1 MDIHHNALTCPR
13 SRELIIQRVKEQ
25 GQSVQDVAQS
35 LGISERTVYKWL
47 ARYRAQGLLGLQ
59 DRSCRPRRSP
69 RQTPRRDREAIC
81 RFRRRR
87 MVAAEIAARLGLAR
101 STVARILQQAG
112 WGRLKNLEPAQ
123 PTRRYER
130 DHPGQLLHLD
140 IKKLGKIAGVGHRI
154 TGDKRR
160 RARGVGWEFVH
171 VCIDDASR
179 LAYVEVLSDERKH
192 SAMAFLGRAVLWFQ
206 ERGIR
211 VEEVLTDNG
220 SCYLSHAF
228 QGLCKQ
234 LGLRHLRTRPYRPQ
248 TNGKAERLIQ
258 TLLREWAYRFS
269 YRSSGHRIRWLR
281 PWLHFYNHHRQH
293 QSLGWPA
300 SYQQTSPS
308 EQCLENAYLGRA
320 RSIPV
325 LHLPWCPPRQLPFT
339 CTIHRTQWDSCPT
352 NVANTP
358 QRCGPSP
365 YWPELHKGAVAHR
378 HFPASAPFRRERIP
392 LI

>member
-1 MDIHHNALTCPR
+1 M
-13 SRELIIQRVKEQ
+13 
-25 GQSVQDVAQS
+25 
-35 LGISERTVYKWL
+35 
-47 ARYRAQGLLGLQ
+47 
-59 DRSCRPRRSP
+59 
-69 RQTPRRDREAIC
+69 
-81 RFRRRR
+81 
-87 MVAAEIAARLGLAR
+87 
-101 STVARILQQAG
+101 
-112 WGRLKNLEPAQ
+112 KNLEPAQ

-160 RARGVGWEFVH
+160 RAPGVGWEFVH

-192 SAMAFLGRAVLWFQ
+192 SAMAFLGRAFLWFQ

-281 PWLHFYNHHRQH
+281 PWLHFYNHHRKH
-293 QSLGWPA
+293 QSLGGLPPI
-300 SYQQTSPS
+300 SRLP
-308 EQCLENAYLGRA
+308 LLNN
-320 RSIPV
+320 V
-325 LHLPWCPPRQLPFT
+325 LRMHT
-339 CTIHRTQWDSCPT
+339 
-352 NVANTP
+352 
-358 QRCGPSP
+358 
-365 YWPELHKGAVAHR
+365 
-378 HFPASAPFRRERIP
+378 
-392 LI
+392 

>member
-87 MVAAEIAARLGLAR
+87 MVAAEIAARLSLAR
-101 STVARILQQAG
+101 STVARILQQSG

-160 RARGVGWEFVH
+160 RAPGSGMGVCPCVH
-171 VCIDDASR
+171 RRCFSI
-179 LAYVEVLSDERKH
+179 
-192 SAMAFLGRAVLWFQ
+192 
-206 ERGIR
+206 
-211 VEEVLTDNG
+211 
-220 SCYLSHAF
+220 
-228 QGLCKQ
+228 GLC
-234 LGLRHLRTRPYRPQ
+234 
-248 TNGKAERLIQ
+248 
-258 TLLREWAYRFS
+258 
-269 YRSSGHRIRWLR
+269 RS
-281 PWLHFYNHHRQH
+281 
-293 QSLGWPA
+293 
-300 SYQQTSPS
+300 
-308 EQCLENAYLGRA
+308 
-320 RSIPV
+320 
-325 LHLPWCPPRQLPFT
+325 
-339 CTIHRTQWDSCPT
+339 
-352 NVANTP
+352 
-358 QRCGPSP
+358 
-365 YWPELHKGAVAHR
+365 
-378 HFPASAPFRRERIP
+378 P
-392 LI
+392 L

>member
-1 MDIHHNALTCPR
+1 MDIHQNARTCPR

-25 GQSVQDVAQS
+25 GQTVLEVAQS
-35 LGISERTVYKWL
+35 LGVSERTVYKWL

-69 RQTPRRDREAIC
+69 RKTPRRDWKAIC

-112 WGRLKNLEPAQ
+112 WGRLKSLEPKQVA
-123 PTRRYER
+123 RRYER
-130 DHPGQLLHLD
+130 DHPGELLHLD

-179 LAYVEVLSDERKH
+179 LAYVEVIPDERKQ

-206 ERGIR
+206 KLGFR
-211 VEEVLTDNG
+211 VEEVLSDNG
-220 SCYLSHAF
+220 SCYVSHAF
-228 QGLCKQ
+228 QGLCQQ

-258 TLLREWAYRFS
+258 TLLREWAYRFP
-269 YRSSGHRIRWLR
+269 YRTSGHCIR
-281 PWLHFYNHHRQH
+281 WLHFYNHHRQH
-293 QSLGWPA
+293 QSLGGL
-300 SYQQTSPS
+300 SPIS
-308 EQCLENAYLGRA
+308 R
-320 RSIPV
+320 
-325 LHLPWCPPRQLPFT
+325 LPLMN
-339 CTIHRTQWDSCPT
+339 
-352 NVANTP
+352 NVMRMHT
-358 QRCGPSP
+358 
-365 YWPELHKGAVAHR
+365 
-378 HFPASAPFRRERIP
+378 
-392 LI
+392 